1 MEWTLKENQSNNS
14 KPTDSHSRDV
24 YDRSWSY
31 SERAVPLPAATT
43 GIEEQFIDYRN
54 HDLSHALAETA
65 VWGTGD
71 NLFIKVYDKFSRQI
85 NCSNFDDNPAIQGH
99 IQTNIRQYF
108 RQHPEACYE
117 NVWFSTKSQT
127 FVSNAQTYCSGL
139 DPLEHSFCTTRNR
152 FINQAWT
159 PISSEMGRMIEDMT
173 VCYNALGH
181 RPNARGVTSEDINSG
196 RCYGDMVFPDLR
208 IGVCPA
214 MNGLLNQES
223 VLIIGGGPSTNN
235 IDFSDFRDMP
245 VWTMNNYYKNSL
257 FDQFNNIQVATFLD
271 EVDVFSND
279 ALWKRVNDQNTIIF
293 QEITDYGPEKINY
306 IKEKANYSTYFHTR
320 YRSKLG
326 VGPRLMVAAILL
338 GIKNI
343 YFCGFDGYN
352 TNSSDNHSF
361 ETGKGLPNWLKKAGP
376 SCQDRQFMMLWDYVL
391 NDLKLGRAFRTIDL
405 SAGQPSLQYK
415 FLEDRIR

>member
-1 MEWTLKENQSNNS
+1 MEWTLKDNS
-14 KPTDSHSRDV
+14 PDKQKLTDGGREV
-24 YDRSWSY
+24 YDRSWNY
-31 SERAVPLPAATT
+31 SERVPPAPRVES
-43 GIEEQFIDYRN
+43 GISEADLDYRN
-54 HDLSHALAETA
+54 WDLSFAIAESA
-65 VWGTGD
+65 VWGTAD
-71 NLFIKVYDKFSRQI
+71 NLFIKVYDKFARQI
-85 NCSNFDDNPAIQGH
+85 NCSNFDDNPAIHGH

-108 RQHPEACYE
+108 RQHPESCYE
-117 NVWFSTKSQT
+117 NIWFSTKSQS

-159 PISSEMGRMIEDMT
+159 PIASEMGRMIEDMT

-196 RCYGDMVFPDLR
+196 RCYGDMVFPDMR

-214 MNGLLNQES
+214 VNGLLNQES

-235 IDFSDFRDMP
+235 VDFSRFKDIP
-245 VWTMNNYYKNSL
+245 VWTMNNYYKNPI
-257 FDQFNNIQVATFLD
+257 FDQFSNIQVATFLD

-279 ALWKRVNDQNTIIF
+279 ALWERVNEHNTIVF

-343 YFCGFDGYN
+343 YFCGFDGYD
-352 TNSSDNHSF
+352 TASTDNHAF
-361 ETGKGLPNWLKKAGP
+361 EEGKGLPNWLKKGGP
-376 SCQDRQFMMLWDYVL
+376 TVQDRQFLMLWDYIL
-391 NDLKLGRAFRTIDL
+391 NDLKIGRAFKLADL
-405 SAGQPSLQYK
+405 SKGAPTLQYK
-415 FLEDRIR
+415 FLADKIR